1 MVDEPVAKI
10 SRRSTRVFATEQEV
24 MQSGNASVAGVAM
37 APHEARYSSSQDEN
51 DKEKDKKHREA
62 RSSSHQ
68 TPLQSA
74 DVGKD
79 LGALF
84 PAKIETIAA
93 QVTKS
98 VDATKALAKEKHK
111 EKDKDKEKEKEKEK
125 HHLNFGVIAPNA
137 IYRSSF
143 PQQEDFEYLGTLGLK
158 SIVTLVKKDF
168 PPEFLAFMEAHGI
181 RHYVIEMQ
189 GTKKVDIPEH
199 IMNQIMRISL
209 DKENHPL
216 LIHCNHGKHRT
227 GCAAAIIRHV
237 SGWNVQ
243 SIVEEYK
250 TFAAPKARDVDIKY
264 ITEYQVSSLSGL
276 DRNQSVQPSVTKY
289 FKKTRPLAL
298 AMLLIWIYLNLMRF
312 WYH

>member
-1 MVDEPVAKI
+1 MADELVAKI
-10 SRRSTRVFATEQEV
+10 SRRSTRIFATEQEV
-24 MQSGNASVAGVAM
+24 MQSGNASAVGITMV
-37 APHEARYSSSQDEN
+37 PHEARYSSSQDEK
-51 DKEKDKKHREA
+51 DREKEKDKKHREA
-62 RSSSHQ
+62 RSTSHQ
-68 TPLQSA
+68 TPLKSA

-79 LGALF
+79 LGTLF
-84 PAKIETIAA
+84 PAKIETIATQA
-93 QVTKS
+93 TKS
-98 VDATKALAKEKHK
+98 VDTTKALAKEKQ
-111 EKDKDKEKEKEKEK
+111 KDKEKEKEK
-125 HHLNFGVIAPNA
+125 HDLNFGVIAPNA

-237 SGWNVQ
+237 SGWSVE

-250 TFAAPKARDVDIKY
+250 AFAAPKARDVDIKY
-264 ITEYQVSSLSGL
+264 ITEYHVSRLSGL
-276 DRNQSVQPSVTKY
+276 DRNQSVQPTAPKS
-289 FKKTRPLAL
+289 FKKARPFAL
-298 AMLLIWIYLNLMRF
+298 AVLLIWIYMNLMRF
-312 WYH
+312 WDH

>member
-1 MVDEPVAKI
+1 MADELVAKI

-24 MQSGNASVAGVAM
+24 MQSGNAGVVGVAM
-37 APHEARYSSSQDEN
+37 VPHEARYSSNQDEK

-68 TPLQSA
+68 SPLQSA

-79 LGALF
+79 LGTLF
-84 PAKIETIAA
+84 PAKIETITT

-98 VDATKALAKEKHK
+98 LDTTKALAKEKQ
-111 EKDKDKEKEKEKEK
+111 KDKEKEKEK
-125 HHLNFGVIAPNA
+125 HDLNFGVIAPNA

-168 PPEFLAFMEAHGI
+168 SPEFLAFMEAHGI
-181 RHYVIEMQ
+181 RHYVIDMQ

-237 SGWNVQ
+237 SGWSVQ

-276 DRNQSVQPSVTKY
+276 DRHQSVQPFAVKS
-289 FKKTRPLAL
+289 FKKTRPFAL
-298 AMLLIWIYLNLMRF
+298 AILLIFIYLELMKF
-312 WYH
+312 CDH

>member
-1 MVDEPVAKI
+1 MADELVAKI
-10 SRRSTRVFATEQEV
+10 SRRSTRVFATEQEI
-24 MQSGNASVAGVAM
+24 MQPGNAGVAGVAM
-37 APHEARYSSSQDEN
+37 ASHEARYSSNQDEK
-51 DKEKDKKHREA
+51 DKEKEKDKKHREA

-68 TPLQSA
+68 SPLQSA

-79 LGALF
+79 IGTLY
-84 PAKIETIAA
+84 PAKTETIAT

-98 VDATKALAKEKHK
+98 VDTTKASAKEKQ
-111 EKDKDKEKEKEKEK
+111 KDKEKEKEK
-125 HHLNFGVIAPNA
+125 HDLNFGVIAPNA

-237 SGWNVQ
+237 SGWSVQ

-276 DRNQSVQPSVTKY
+276 DRNQSVQPTAPRSH
-289 FKKTRPLAL
+289 KKARTLAL
-298 AMLLIWIYLNLMRF
+298 AVLLIWIYFNLMRF
-312 WYH
+312 WDH

>member
-1 MVDEPVAKI
+1 MVDELVAKI

-24 MQSGNASVAGVAM
+24 MQSGNAGVVGVAM
-37 APHEARYSSSQDEN
+37 VPHEARYSSNQDEK

-62 RSSSHQ
+62 RSTSHQ
-68 TPLQSA
+68 TPLKSA

-79 LGALF
+79 LGTLF
-84 PAKIETIAA
+84 PAKIETIAT

-98 VDATKALAKEKHK
+98 VDTNKASAKEKQ
-111 EKDKDKEKEKEKEK
+111 KDKEKEKEK
-125 HHLNFGVIAPNA
+125 HDLNFGVIAPNA

-237 SGWNVQ
+237 SGWSVQ
-243 SIVEEYK
+243 SIVDEYK

-276 DRNQSVQPSVTKY
+276 DRNQSVQPTVPKS
-289 FKKTRPLAL
+289 FKKARPLAL
-298 AMLLIWIYLNLMRF
+298 AVLLIWIYLNLMRF
-312 WYH
+312 WDH

>member
-1 MVDEPVAKI
+1 MADELVAKI
-10 SRRSTRVFATEQEV
+10 SRRSTRIFVTEQEA
-24 MQSGNASVAGVAM
+24 MESGNAGVAM
-37 APHEARYSSSQDEN
+37 VPYETRSNNNQDDNE
-51 DKEKDKKHREA
+51 KEKDKKHGEG

-68 TPLQSA
+68 TPLEALSGPVV
-74 DVGKD
+74 DVGRD

-84 PAKIETIAA
+84 PSTTEAIAT
-93 QVTKS
+93 QVTNS
-98 VDATKALAKEKHK
+98 LDAAKALAKEKQ
-111 EKDKDKEKEKEKEK
+111 EGRP
-125 HHLNFGVIAPNA
+125 LNFGVIAPNA

-143 PQQEDFEYLGTLGLK
+143 PQQEDFEYLRSLGLK
-158 SIVTLVKKDF
+158 SIVTLVKKEY
-168 PPEFLAFMEAHGI
+168 PPGFLAFIEAQGI

-199 IMNQIMRISL
+199 VMNQIMRISL

-237 SGWNVQ
+237 SGWDVE

-250 TFAAPKARDVDIKY
+250 SFAEPKARDVDIKY

-276 DRNQSVQPSVTKY
+276 YRNNLDQPTVTKTS
-289 FKKTRPLAL
+289 KMARILAL
-298 AMLLIWIYLNLMRF
+298 TALLLWICLTLMRF
-312 WYH
+312 WDH

>member
-1 MVDEPVAKI
+1 MADELVAKI

-24 MQSGNASVAGVAM
+24 MQPGNAGVAGVAM
-37 APHEARYSSSQDEN
+37 APHEARYSSSQDEK

-68 TPLQSA
+68 SPLQSA

-79 LGALF
+79 LGTLY
-84 PAKIETIAA
+84 PAKTETIAT

-98 VDATKALAKEKHK
+98 VDTTKASAKEKQ
-111 EKDKDKEKEKEKEK
+111 KDKEKEKEK
-125 HHLNFGVIAPNA
+125 HNLNFGVIAPNA

-237 SGWNVQ
+237 SGWSVQ

-276 DRNQSVQPSVTKY
+276 DRNQSLQPTGPWS
-289 FKKTRPLAL
+289 FKKARPFAL
-298 AMLLIWIYLNLMRF
+298 AFLLIWIYVNLMRF
-312 WYH
+312 WDH